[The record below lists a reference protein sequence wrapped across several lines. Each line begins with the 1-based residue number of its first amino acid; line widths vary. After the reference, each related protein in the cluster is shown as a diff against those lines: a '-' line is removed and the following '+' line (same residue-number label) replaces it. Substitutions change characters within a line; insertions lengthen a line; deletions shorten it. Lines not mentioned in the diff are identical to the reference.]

1 MPQNALDD
9 IGAFPSRRMAKPARE
24 SPVVSTKD
32 IGGDAPREVVR
43 CDDAIE
49 QVATG
54 VAKRADRSP
63 PGVDPVVILI
73 PTHLAA
79 GADDDI
85 IPGSAMNHALVV
97 GCSGGA
103 RLIRDGLGLGQGGSG
118 AARRRQQGQQQG
130 DVVKAHAG
138 YSRALHS
145 LVSLECPA
153 S

>member
-1 MPQNALDD
+1 M
-9 IGAFPSRRMAKPARE
+9 
-24 SPVVSTKD
+24 
-32 IGGDAPREVVR
+32 
-43 CDDAIE
+43 
-49 QVATG
+49 
-54 VAKRADRSP
+54 
-63 PGVDPVVILI
+63 
-73 PTHLAA
+73 HLAA

-118 AARRRQQGQQQG
+118 AVRRRQQGQQGQQQG
-130 DVVKAHAG
+130 DVVKAHAR